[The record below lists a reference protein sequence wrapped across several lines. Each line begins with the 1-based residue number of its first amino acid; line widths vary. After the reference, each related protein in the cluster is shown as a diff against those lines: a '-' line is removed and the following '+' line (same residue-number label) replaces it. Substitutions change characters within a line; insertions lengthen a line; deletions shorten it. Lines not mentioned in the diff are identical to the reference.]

1 MGTLMNTKTAF
12 GGAAL
17 CATGPR
23 EATERGIHAQNL
35 PPAVFWTI
43 VVVLIVA
50 VVLIIAI
57 PMYKGY
63 KKEMEKPVKK
73 SGSKTTTKKK

>member
-1 MGTLMNTKTAF
+1 MRYRAKGSDRKGYPML
-12 GGAAL
+12 
-17 CATGPR
+17 
-23 EATERGIHAQNL
+23 ENL

-73 SGSKTTTKKK
+73 SGSKTTTRKK

>member
-1 MGTLMNTKTAF
+1 MRYRAKGSDRKGYPMF
-12 GGAAL
+12 
-17 CATGPR
+17 
-23 EATERGIHAQNL
+23 ENL

>member
-1 MGTLMNTKTAF
+1 ML
-12 GGAAL
+12 
-17 CATGPR
+17 
-23 EATERGIHAQNL
+23 ESL

-50 VVLIIAI
+50 IIAIIAI

-63 KKEMEKPVKK
+63 KKEMEKPAKK
-73 SGSKTTTKKK
+73 SGSKTAAKKK